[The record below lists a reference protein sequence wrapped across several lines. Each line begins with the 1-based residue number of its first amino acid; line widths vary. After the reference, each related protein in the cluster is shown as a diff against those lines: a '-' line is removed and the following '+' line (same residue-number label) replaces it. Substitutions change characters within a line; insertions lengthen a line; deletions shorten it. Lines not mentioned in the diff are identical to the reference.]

1 MQTVYY
7 SLMRKLFAFLLLL
20 SAAVAVRAQD
30 TQQNARPSHSTAVD
44 SHEGMTVGV
53 DPWTTASRYKQ
64 KFPKRS
70 PLSGGVVALDVS
82 FKNDSDKTMKVDLQ
96 SIRLLVQVSED
107 NRQELEPLTPDDVAD
122 TVLLKEKVKDP
133 TLRRN
138 PLPIPTTPKPKAGRD
153 SKWTELRDAC
163 QDAAVPSNV
172 VAAHSTVEG
181 LVYFDIRGEVDLL
194 QTARL
199 YVPNLVTMGDNQPL
213 SYFDIDLGQKSSD

>member
-1 MQTVYY
+1 M
-7 SLMRKLFAFLLLL
+7 
-20 SAAVAVRAQD
+20 
-30 TQQNARPSHSTAVD
+30 
-44 SHEGMTVGV
+44 
-53 DPWTTASRYKQ
+53 
-64 KFPKRS
+64 
-70 PLSGGVVALDVS
+70 ALDVS
-82 FKNDSDKTMKVDLQ
+82 FKNDSDTSIKVDLQ

-153 SKWTELRDAC
+153 SKWTEFRDAC
-163 QDAAVPSNV
+163 QNAAVPSNV

-199 YVPNLVTMGDNQPL
+199 YVPNLVILGDNQPL
-213 SYFDIDLGQKSSD
+213 SYFDIDLGQKSSN